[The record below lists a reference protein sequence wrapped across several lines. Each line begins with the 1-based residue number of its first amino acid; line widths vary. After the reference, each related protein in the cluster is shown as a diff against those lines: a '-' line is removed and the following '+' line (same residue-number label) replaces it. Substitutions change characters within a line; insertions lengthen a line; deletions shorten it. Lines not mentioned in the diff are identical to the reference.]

1 MGVIMKIIDNIG
13 QFTLGRTKEGYI
25 VINNEREYESHS
37 HFYNESGARKCVDL
51 INRGLQPRSRYF
63 QKAAIRLIGE
73 EEYSELVET
82 RKEKYININKGRLK

>member
-1 MGVIMKIIDNIG
+1 MKIIDNIG

-37 HFYNESGARKCVDL
+37 HFDNECGARKCIDL

-63 QKAAIRLIGE
+63 KKAALRLIGE
-73 EEYSELVET
+73 DEYKGLVET
-82 RKEKYININKGRLK
+82 RKEKYININKVVKK

>member
-1 MGVIMKIIDNIG
+1 MKIIDNIG

-25 VINNEREYESHS
+25 VINNDREYESHS
-37 HFYNESGARKCVDL
+37 HFYNESGARKCIDI

-63 QKAAIRLIGE
+63 KKAAVRLIGE

-82 RKEKYININKGRLK
+82 RKEKYVNVNKGVKK

>member
-1 MGVIMKIIDNIG
+1 MKIIDNIG

-37 HFYNESGARKCVDL
+37 HFYNESGARKCIDL

-63 QKAAIRLIGE
+63 KKAAVRLIGE
-73 EEYSELVET
+73 EEYKGLVET
-82 RKEKYININKGRLK
+82 RKEKYVNVNKGVKK